1 MVNVLVSGN
10 KLGEL
15 ESKLHKE
22 GYSIWRICD
31 SGKIK
36 VKSNI
41 SKYEL
46 KKMRLKNLISEEEF
60 KTINIYETYRRFVK
74 KE

>member
-41 SKYEL
+41 SKLIY
-46 KKMRLKNLISEEEF
+46 MRDIENL
-60 KTINIYETYRRFVK
+60 
-74 KE
+74 

>member
-1 MVNVLVSGN
+1 VINVLVSGN

-41 SKYEL
+41 SKHEL

-60 KTINIYETYRRFVK
+60 ETINIYETYRRFVK